1 MKKKQY
7 IHQKVDETLA
17 SLDDAQQATPT
28 PFLFTRVMARLQSA
42 KESYWEKAGRLI
54 SRPSFAVAGLT
65 TVIVLNVVVLT
76 LQHTKVTNLKTQQ
89 TVQMATNYFSS
100 NDIAIDNNENTA
112 P

>member
-1 MKKKQY
+1 MKNEQY
-7 IHQKVDETLA
+7 INRKVDETLA
-17 SLDDAQQATPT
+17 SLDDVKQATPT

-42 KESYWEKAGRLI
+42 KESYWEKTSRVI

-65 TVIVLNVVVLT
+65 TVIILNVVVLT
-76 LQHTKVTNLKTQQ
+76 IQHYKVTNLKTQQ